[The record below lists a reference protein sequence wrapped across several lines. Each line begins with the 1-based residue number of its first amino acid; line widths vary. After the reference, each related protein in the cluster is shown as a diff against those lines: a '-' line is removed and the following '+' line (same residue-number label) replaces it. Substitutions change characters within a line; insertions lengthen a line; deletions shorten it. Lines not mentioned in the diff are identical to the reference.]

1 MWQVL
6 PQGPS
11 RKMSRKEGSLQMIF
25 KIKNINIKKLRTIYK
40 FSMHVDSKLGRLK
53 ASITIE
59 NERIE
64 NGKTI
69 RCIKQNS

>member
-1 MWQVL
+1 
-6 PQGPS
+6 
-11 RKMSRKEGSLQMIF
+11 MIF
-25 KIKNINIKKLRTIYK
+25 KNRNINIKKLKTINK
-40 FSMHVDSKLGRLK
+40 FSMQVDSKLGRLK

-69 RCIKQNS
+69 RYMKQNS